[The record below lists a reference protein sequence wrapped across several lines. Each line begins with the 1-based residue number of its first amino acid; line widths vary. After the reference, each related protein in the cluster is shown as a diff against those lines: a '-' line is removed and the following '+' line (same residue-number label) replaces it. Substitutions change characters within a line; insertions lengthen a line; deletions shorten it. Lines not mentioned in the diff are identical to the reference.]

1 MVLGLKHDGEGDCA
15 VLLSLEVLLE
25 VALDPPDGGQRHV
38 LHHLQQVELLPAE
51 AGHPARRARHQ
62 PRLDVRPALELGHGE
77 VLGVDEGD
85 GEPAAHPVQVEA
97 VLAATGG

>member
-1 MVLGLKHDGEGDCA
+1 MVLGLKYEESVTRGS
-15 VLLSLEVLLE
+15 LLALEALLE

-51 AGHPARRARHQ
+51 ARHPAHHRHQ

-85 GEPAAHPVQVEA
+85 GEPAADPVQVEA
-97 VLAATGG
+97 VLAAAGG